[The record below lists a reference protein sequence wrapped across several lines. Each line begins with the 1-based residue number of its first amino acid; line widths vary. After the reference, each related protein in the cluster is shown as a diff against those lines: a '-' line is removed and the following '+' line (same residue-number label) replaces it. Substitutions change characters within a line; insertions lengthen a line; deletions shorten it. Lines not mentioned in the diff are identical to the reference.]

1 MEDTKVEDREVRSH
15 SERISGPSVKTGRKR
30 KKSMTMMNLGT
41 KTLVSKGHFPVGLE
55 MTYDVQSYSPCLPG
69 PGSSNPLPMTREVST
84 SSGTQ
89 GHLHP
94 QVRLGDYGTY

>member
-1 MEDTKVEDREVRSH
+1 
-15 SERISGPSVKTGRKR
+15 
-30 KKSMTMMNLGT
+30 MMNLGT

-55 MTYDVQSYSPCLPG
+55 MTYDVRSYSPCLPG